1 MTTYI
6 QFVKGIHGHKSV
18 WLKTRDK
25 EGKERI
31 DSQRIV
37 GNKPWAGGI
46 TQEELPVDLERF
58 LNNIQCYI
66 KANPS
71 LVSRPTLFEKAEA
84 YDRMMSGGEKSLKEW
99 ANIFGM
105 NVAVEP
111 DYWTEDK
118 LRCVASDRKLY
129 LKESETI
136 YGKVFLWANEVR
148 GHQYEIPFHLVDYSG
163 DWKNSL
169 TLPDGWEAK

>member
-18 WLKTRDK
+18 WLETRDK

-37 GNKPWAGGI
+37 GNKPWAGGV

-71 LVSRPTLFEKAEA
+71 LVSHPTLFEKAAA
-84 YDRMMSGGEKSLKEW
+84 YDRLMSGGKKTLKEI
-99 ANIFGM
+99 ANFLQHPIAIQPSRSGCIAIFA
-105 NVAVEP
+105 NVPFLGE
-111 DYWTEDK
+111 TEWK
-118 LRCVASDRKLY
+118 GHWMS
-129 LKESETI
+129 TI
-136 YGKVFLWANEVR
+136 ACDF
-148 GHQYEIPFHLVDYSG
+148 DYSG
-163 DWKNSL
+163 DWKDSL
-169 TLPDGWEAK
+169 TMPDGWEEK